1 MEWHELFDSLAGRLQ
16 EGWPQVVRTIQDGD
30 FGELLQQPAMIMAAA
45 GIAPTGGTR
54 GAGEDE
60 TSGTRPE
67 IHRVCIDSRNSP
79 ADGSSHQGVH
89 ALVVPKRG
97 VSELSP

>member
-1 MEWHELFDSLAGRLQ
+1 MEWHGLFDSLAGRLQ
-16 EGWPQVVRTIQDGD
+16 EGWPQVVRTIQDGN

-45 GIAPTGGTR
+45 GLLQLAALVVLVR
-54 GAGEDE
+54 M
-60 TSGTRPE
+60 RL
-67 IHRVCIDSRNSP
+67 IDSRNSP
-79 ADGSSHQGVH
+79 ADGSSHQGFH

>member
-45 GIAPTGGTR
+45 GLLQLAALMVLVRMKLLGPVLKFTGFVLIAG
-54 GAGEDE
+54 
-60 TSGTRPE
+60 
-67 IHRVCIDSRNSP
+67 IV
-79 ADGSSHQGVH
+79 HQGVH

>member
-1 MEWHELFDSLAGRLQ
+1 MEWHGLFDSLAGRLQ
-16 EGWPQVVRTIQDGD
+16 EGWPQVVRTIQDGN

-45 GIAPTGGTR
+45 GLLQLAALVVLVRMRLLGP
-54 GAGEDE
+54 
-60 TSGTRPE
+60 RPE

-79 ADGSSHQGVH
+79 ADGSSHQGFH

>member
-1 MEWHELFDSLAGRLQ
+1 MATGCPDYTGRKLR
-16 EGWPQVVRTIQDGD
+16 G
-30 FGELLQQPAMIMAAA
+30 ASAAA
-45 GIAPTGGTR
+45 CNDHGCGGAAPAGGTR

-97 VSELSP
+97 VSELIP